1 LKGFLVMANSAKER
15 EQLSVPIDAELKAA
29 LERAA
34 KAEHRTV
41 ANFVRHVVALA
52 LENQQVAA

>member
-1 LKGFLVMANSAKER
+1 MASKEPR
-15 EQLSVPIDAELKAA
+15 EQLSVPVDATLKAA

-41 ANFVRHVVALA
+41 ANLVRHLVVTA
-52 LENQQVAA
+52 LEHREGIAA

>member
-1 LKGFLVMANSAKER
+1 MATKDR
-15 EQLSVPIDAELKAA
+15 EQLSVPVDAELKAA

-41 ANFVRHVVALA
+41 ASLVRHLVATA